1 MNPDAQKFC
10 KKRQTIALR
19 VASRH
24 RAVAGVGMLEM
35 MVVMLALAV
44 LAVLLAVKIQSLR
57 GAAGMARCASNLRQ
71 IGAANLAY
79 AMDHQGRIAA
89 QNNVKDA
96 DGNPTPRH
104 LWYRYIWRT
113 YFGAANGDGTPKGDT
128 GPCEV
133 LICPADPTRGG
144 GPEVS
149 ITLRRSYNV
158 NQRLAKTGGS
168 RSLREVSHPA
178 ETMYAGD
185 ADWVA
190 AGGSEFII
198 PTSQANL
205 DAIPRKRH
213 HGRANFVFLDG
224 HVESISIEQIYPNQS
239 RHAIFELLH

>member
-1 MNPDAQKFC
+1 MKRDGKNFC
-10 KKRQTIALR
+10 AKRQTIALCP
-19 VASRH
+19 AFHRH
-24 RAVAGVGMLEM
+24 GVAGMGVLEI
-35 MVVMLALAV
+35 MVVVLVFAV
-44 LAVLLAVKIQSLR
+44 LAVLLAVKVQSLR
-57 GAAGMARCASNLRQ
+57 GAAGAARCASNLRQ

-79 AMDHQGRIAA
+79 AMDHHGRIAA
-89 QNNVKDA
+89 QNNVRDA
-96 DGNPTPRH
+96 DGNPTPRQ

-133 LICPADPTRGG
+133 LVCPADPTRGG

-168 RSLREVSHPA
+168 RNLREVSHPA

-185 ADWVA
+185 IDWVA

-198 PTSQANL
+198 PTSVANL
-205 DAIPRKRH
+205 DAIPRERH

-224 HVESISIEQIYPNQS
+224 HVESIAIDQIYPNQS